1 MNKNRPTSM
10 TEIFHDPKF
19 RGKHVILVA
28 GKVYTAVRG
37 KTVEKIL
44 EKLEKKYP
52 KQTPEY
58 AYIPKGKT
66 AIV

>member
-1 MNKNRPTSM
+1 M
-10 TEIFHDPKF
+10 TKVFQDPKF

-28 GKVYTAVRG
+28 GKVYTATRG
-37 KTVEKIL
+37 STVAKIL

-58 AYIPKGKT
+58 AYIPKGKS
-66 AIV
+66 AII